1 MAQISVKAPWHIWVI
16 GVLSTLWNSGGAL
29 DYTMTQTRNEAYM
42 AAFTPQ
48 QLDYFYTLPVWFDAF
63 WAVGVWGAFIGSL
76 LILLRSRFAYP
87 AFILSLIGLAGSTV
101 HTATADIPDSMNTPG
116 MWAFTAVI
124 WISIVLL
131 IWYSRAMRAKRVLR

>member
-1 MAQISVKAPWHIWVI
+1 MTQASLKTPWHVWVI
-16 GVLSTLWNSGGAL
+16 GVLSALWNSGGAF

-42 AAFTPQ
+42 AAFTQ
-48 QLDYFYTLPVWFDAF
+48 EQLDYFYTIPAWFDAF

-101 HTATADIPDSMNTPG
+101 HTLTADMPASMNTPG
-116 MWAFTAVI
+116 IWVFTAAI
-124 WISIVLL
+124 WISIILL
-131 IWYSRAMRAKRVLR
+131 IWYTKSMRDKGVLR